1 MPHPSQMQDRYGLPL
16 TTSST
21 RAVEC
26 FVEGLDLLLGQNFGP
41 EEQFTQAIEADPGF
55 ALAHSALAYMF
66 HLRAQVAEAREC
78 TRKAQA
84 LAAGISRRE
93 RSRLRPLPSCYWPGP
108 ALLCPHSRAPG
119 RLPTGYADA
128 QWRNAL
134 GVLAAAAPGSPVSPR
149 RCSR

>member
-55 ALAHSALAYMF
+55 ALAQCSGVYVPSA
-66 HLRAQVAEAREC
+66 
-78 TRKAQA
+78 
-84 LAAGISRRE
+84 
-93 RSRLRPLPSCYWPGP
+93 
-108 ALLCPHSRAPG
+108 
-119 RLPTGYADA
+119 
-128 QWRNAL
+128 
-134 GVLAAAAPGSPVSPR
+134 
-149 RCSR
+149 CSGC